1 MLTDY
6 ERNREIYLARAHQYY
21 AEHKT
26 QLHLGL
32 KETSP

>member
-6 ERNREIYLARAHQYY
+6 ERNREIYLARTHQYY
-21 AEHKT
+21 A